1 MSHVR
6 GLGAKAVAFVAAVVL
21 ALPVVVSS
29 PSSAEGGESL
39 RWGQC
44 PDLGTPVPG
53 LECAVLA
60 VPLDYRRPAGPAI
73 EIAVSRL
80 RSTDPAKRRGVLL
93 TNPGGPGGPGLTL
106 PVALVNAGVPGSVRE
121 SYDLIGFDPRGVG
134 HSTPVTC
141 DLPPERL
148 TSNVP
153 PYARTRA
160 EVRQQ
165 AEVVRD
171 TAHRCATSATAPLL
185 PYITTANTA
194 RDMDRI
200 RAALGERRMSYFGL
214 SYGTYL
220 GAVYATL
227 FPDRTDRIVLDS
239 TLGPGGL
246 DVTASRRLA
255 LGFSDR
261 FPDFAAWAADRDS
274 TYGLGATP
282 AAVTAT
288 YFELANRLDQAPV
301 GGVDGKL
308 FRLSTFGALYNDRN
322 FPPLAQ
328 LWQAVKTEAAPM
340 PNALLAQQPVLQN
353 LLSAQLH
360 VICNDSDW
368 PESIATYERNVEHD
382 RIRLPMFGAAAANIW
397 PCAFWPVNLIE
408 PPVRITG
415 RGPSDILMVQ
425 NLRDPATPL
434 AGAREMRAALGHRA
448 RLVKVDNG
456 GHGVYLGTNT
466 CANDAVTT
474 FLTQG
479 QRPPRDSFCAKQP
492 PPTQQRPTT
501 LPDRTLVPHPGAGS
515 VPQGGTAALGNVTGS
530 QLAVR

>member
-1 MSHVR
+1 MSRVR
-6 GLGAKAVAFVAAVVL
+6 GLGVKTVAIVAAVVL
-21 ALPVVVSS
+21 AMPVVVSP
-29 PSSAEGGESL
+29 PSLAEGVGSL
-39 RWGQC
+39 PWGQC
-44 PDLGTPVPG
+44 PDLGTPTPG
-53 LECAVLA
+53 LECATLA
-60 VPLDYRRPAGPAI
+60 VPLDYRRPAGPTI

-80 RSTDPAKRRGVLL
+80 LGTDPAKRRGVLL

-106 PVALVNAGVPGSVRE
+106 PIALVNAGVPASVRE

-153 PYARTRA
+153 PYARTPA

-165 AEVVRD
+165 AEVARD
-171 TAHRCATSATAPLL
+171 TAHRCATSPTTAML

-200 RAALGERRMSYFGL
+200 RAALGERKMSYFGL

-239 TLGPGGL
+239 TLGPDGL
-246 DVTASRRLA
+246 DVTASRRFA
-255 LGFSDR
+255 LGFQDR

-308 FRLSTFGALYNDRN
+308 FRLTTFGGLYNDRS

-328 LWQAVKTEAAPM
+328 LWQAVKAQAPP
-340 PNALLAQQPVLQN
+340 PNTVLAQQPDLQN

-360 VICNDSDW
+360 VVCNDSDW
-368 PESIATYERNVEHD
+368 PESVTTYQRNVEHD
-382 RIRLPMFGAAAANIW
+382 RTQFPMFGAAAANIW
-397 PCAFWPVNLIE
+397 PCAFWPTNPVE
-408 PPVRITG
+408 PPVRINDH
-415 RGPSDILMVQ
+415 GPSDILMVQ

-434 AGAREMRAALGHRA
+434 AGARETRAALGHRA
-448 RLVKVDNG
+448 RLITVDNG

-479 QRPPRDSFCAKQP
+479 QRPPHDSLCAKQP
-492 PPTQQRPTT
+492 QPTQPGPAS
-501 LPDRTLVPHPGAGS
+501 LPDRILVPGP
-515 VPQGGTAALGNVTGS
+515 
-530 QLAVR
+530 